1 MNRFVMAS
9 PEWCIGCNTCL
20 AACSD
25 VHKIQGLQHHPRLTL
40 VRTESKTAPI
50 LCRHCDDAPCKQV
63 CPVNA
68 ISLQDDAVYL
78 NETLCIGCKLC
89 GLVCPFGAIT
99 PSGSRPLNV
108 PARYEHSVPEEQL
121 RDVPASAQ
129 TDHPFL
135 RWNAGVQTIAVKC
148 DLCHF
153 LPEGPSCV
161 RACPTNALHL
171 VTDAVVNKH
180 LKARR
185 EQAAMQSTDLTVGTF
200 SSSSE
205 QR

>member
-1 MNRFVMAS
+1 MNRFVIAD

-25 VHKIQGLQHHPRLTL
+25 VHKTQGLQHHPRLTL
-40 VRTESKTAPI
+40 VRTQTKTAPI

-68 ISLQDDAVYL
+68 ISFQGDSVYL

-99 PSGSRPLNV
+99 PSGSRPLNI
-108 PARYEHSVPEEQL
+108 PARYDHFVAEEEL
-121 RDVPASAQ
+121 RDVPGSSPG
-129 TDHPFL
+129 DHPFL
-135 RWNAGVQTIAVKC
+135 RWNAGVQAIAVKC

-171 VTDAVVNKH
+171 VTDAAMQKQ

-185 EQAAMQSTDLTVGTF
+185 ELAALSSTDMAFPPV
-200 SSSSE
+200 SPSPE

>member
-1 MNRFVMAS
+1 MNRFVMAD

-25 VHKIQGLQHHPRLTL
+25 VHKTQGLVPHPRLTL
-40 VRTESKTAPI
+40 VRTKSKTAPV

-68 ISLQDDAVYL
+68 ISLRDDAVYL
-78 NETLCIGCKLC
+78 NESLCIGCKLC

-99 PSGSRPLNV
+99 PAGSRPVNA
-108 PARYEHSVPEEQL
+108 PASYEYAVAEEQL
-121 RDVPASAQ
+121 RDVPGSAQ
-129 TDHPFL
+129 TDPPFL
-135 RWNAGVQTIAVKC
+135 RWNAGIQTVAVKC

-153 LPEGPSCV
+153 LAQGPACV

-171 VTDAVVNKH
+171 LTPASLNQQ
-180 LKARR
+180 LKTRR
-185 EQAAMQSTDLTVGTF
+185 ALTAADLTLPANPP
-200 SSSSE
+200 E
-205 QR
+205 QL